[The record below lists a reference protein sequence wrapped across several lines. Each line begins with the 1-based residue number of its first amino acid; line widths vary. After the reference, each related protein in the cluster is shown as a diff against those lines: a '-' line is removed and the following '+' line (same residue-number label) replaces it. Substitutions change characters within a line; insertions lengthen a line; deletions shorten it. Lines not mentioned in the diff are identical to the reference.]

1 MHVAR
6 AGETEELHV
15 FGRGERTR
23 VGAEQL
29 QLRNLRALRRGREK
43 QAVWHR
49 DDFGEPIC
57 SDFVESGNGSDSV
70 ESFTR
75 GTKSGPSIILR
86 LWASRCTVETRR
98 RTGAT
103 RRSSIRC

>member
-6 AGETEELHV
+6 AGEAEELHI
-15 FGRGERTR
+15 FGLRKRTR
-23 VGAEQL
+23 IGAEQL
-29 QLRNLRALRRGREK
+29 QLRKLRAVRRGGEK

-75 GTKSGPSIILR
+75 GTKRGPSITLR
-86 LWASRCTVETRR
+86 LCVRRCTVETRR